1 MFSTACSIY
10 WKGHGTRS
18 ARILIQVGRCY
29 TASMIEK
36 SSEHQPRTF
45 VIGTAGHVDHGKS
58 TLVRRLT
65 GIDPDRLQEEKSRE
79 MTIDLGFAWLD
90 LPGGLR
96 VSIVDVPGHE
106 RFIKNMLAGAGG
118 LDGALLIVA
127 ADEGPMPQTHEHLAI
142 LDLLGVSTG
151 FIVITKADMVDQ
163 EWLELVV
170 EETREAVQG
179 STFENAEIVTV
190 SATTGEGV
198 DNLLAMLADLLTRA
212 EPDHRSG
219 IARLPVDRVFSVTGF
234 GTVVTGTLLGAPV
247 SIGQELEVVPPMLRG
262 RVRGLQSHEQKVE
275 TALPGSRT
283 AINLSGIDREAIKRG
298 DVLTIPGRIVP
309 TRLIDARLR
318 LVENAP
324 QPIEQNHP
332 VDLFSGAA
340 ESPGYVTLLD
350 SEQILP
356 GGEGWVQIRLD
367 REMALVEGDLFI
379 VRQASP
385 SLTIGGGSVLNPHPR
400 RHRRFRTDVI
410 QELETRESGTA
421 ADRLLQTL
429 ADGPIQVA
437 AACEAAGL
445 AADERESVI
454 ADLVDQGQVVRLGA
468 SLLARSSDIV
478 NLATMIGESLDRY
491 HQEFPLRSGMPR
503 EDVRRRTGLTARVF
517 DAVVTH
523 LAVNERVRETAG
535 LLARVAFQVN
545 LTPAQQQRADR
556 YLAALDANP
565 VAPPA
570 PSVYEIDAELL
581 GALAAN
587 GKLVRMADNVVYS
600 TGTLETIRNETLQLI
615 EERGQLTLAEFRDHF
630 GSSRRYAQAVLEHFD
645 QERVTRRVGD
655 ARVRG
660 SG

>member
-1 MFSTACSIY
+1 
-10 WKGHGTRS
+10 
-18 ARILIQVGRCY
+18 
-29 TASMIEK
+29 MIEN

-118 LDGALLIVA
+118 LDGALLVVA

-151 FIVITKADMVDQ
+151 LIVITKSDTVDE
-163 EWLELVV
+163 EWLALVV

-179 STFENAEIVTV
+179 STFADAGIITV
-190 SATTGEGV
+190 SATTGAGI
-198 DNLLAMLADLLTRA
+198 DNLLATLADLLAQA

-262 RVRGLQSHEQKVE
+262 RVRGLQSHEQKVD

-283 AINLSGIDREAIKRG
+283 AINLSGVDREAIKRG
-298 DVLTIPGRIVP
+298 DVLTIPGRIAP

-324 QPIEQNHP
+324 HPIEQNHP

-340 ESPGYVTLLD
+340 EAPGFVTLLD
-350 SEQILP
+350 SDQILP

-367 REMALVEGDLFI
+367 REMAVVEGDLFI

-400 RHRRFRTDVI
+400 RHRRFRSDVI

-421 ADRLLQTL
+421 ADRLMQVL
-429 ADGPIQVA
+429 ADGPVQAA

-445 AADERESVI
+445 VGDEAATVVS
-454 ADLVDQGQVVRLGA
+454 DLVDQEQIIRLGS
-468 SLLARSSDIV
+468 SLLARSSDV
-478 NLATMIGESLDRY
+478 SQLATIVGESLDRY
-491 HQEFPLRSGMPR
+491 HQEFPLRAGMPR

-517 DAVVTH
+517 DAVVSH
-523 LAVNERVRETAG
+523 LAGSGQVRETAG
-535 LLARVAFQVN
+535 LLARLTFQVI

-570 PSVYEIDAELL
+570 PSGYDINAELL
-581 GALAAN
+581 GALAAS
-587 GKLVRMADNVVYS
+587 GLLVRMADNVVYS
-600 TGTLETIRNETLQLI
+600 TGTLETIRRETLQLI
-615 EERGQLTLAEFRDHF
+615 DERGQLTLAEFRDHF

>member
-1 MFSTACSIY
+1 
-10 WKGHGTRS
+10 
-18 ARILIQVGRCY
+18 
-29 TASMIEK
+29 MIERA
-36 SSEHQPRTF
+36 SEHQPRTF

-79 MTIDLGFAWLD
+79 MTIDLGFAWLE
-90 LPGGLR
+90 LPGDLR

-127 ADEGPMPQTHEHLAI
+127 ADEGPMPQTREHLAI

-151 FIVITKADMVDQ
+151 LIVITKSDMVDA

-179 STFENAEIVTV
+179 STFADAAIVTV
-190 SATTGEGV
+190 SATTGDGI
-198 DNLLAMLADLLTRA
+198 DRLLQHLAELLDQT
-212 EPDHRSG
+212 EPDHRTG

-262 RVRGLQSHEQKVE
+262 RVRGLQSHGQKVE
-275 TALPGSRT
+275 RAMPGSRT
-283 AINLSGIDREAIKRG
+283 AINLSGIDRDAVERG
-298 DVLTIPGRIVP
+298 DVLTIPGRIKP

-318 LVENAP
+318 LIETAP
-324 QPIEQNHP
+324 HPIEQNHP

-340 ESPGYVTLLD
+340 ESAAYVTLLD

-400 RHRRFRTDVI
+400 RHRRFRQEVI

-421 ADRLLQTL
+421 SDRLLQAL
-429 ADGPIQVA
+429 ADGPMQSSP
-437 AACEAAGL
+437 ACEAAGL
-445 AADERESVI
+445 AGDECDVVI
-454 ADLVDQGQVVRLGA
+454 SDLVDQKLVVRLGS
-468 SLLARSSDIV
+468 SLLARSEDV
-478 NLATMIGESLDRY
+478 ARFAATIDESLGRY
-491 HQEFPLRSGMPR
+491 HQEFPLRAGMPR
-503 EDVRRRTGLTARVF
+503 EDIRRRTGLTARVF
-517 DAVVTH
+517 DAVVAY
-523 LAVNERVRETAG
+523 LVAQEQVREATG
-535 LLARVAFQVN
+535 LLARQSFRVE
-545 LTPAQQQRADR
+545 LTPEQQQLASR

-565 VAPPA
+565 VAPPSPA
-570 PSVYEIDAELL
+570 QFDIDAELL
-581 GALAAN
+581 GAMAAN
-587 GKLVRMADNVVYS
+587 GQVVRMADNVVYS

-615 EERGQLTLAEFRDHF
+615 DERGELTLAEFRDHF